1 MERIKNLTQY
11 FQYDTKATN
20 LVFHSGPGDEA
31 TLVEFDINPVGPCV
45 VRAHAPDTEKGKPGE
60 SWLVGVYDE
69 RDTLRFALPFAAVRV
84 SLEPSGEVWVRRPRT
99 VSTEENPNPDENFT
113 RMEKQGID
121 MDPVQI
127 ALQRQSILTRI
138 QTNRES
144 AERDSYTLSLER
156 KLEELAS
163 SVATLQAEKA
173 PPEIEQSAE

>member
-11 FQYDTKATN
+11 FRYDTKETN

-31 TLVEFDINPVGPCV
+31 TIVEFDLNPVGPCV
-45 VRAHAPDTEKGKPGE
+45 VRAHAPDTTKGKPGQ
-60 SWLVGVYDE
+60 SWLVGVYDTRE
-69 RDTLRFALPFAAVRV
+69 TLRFALPFSAVRV
-84 SLEPSGEVWVRRPRT
+84 SLEPSLEAWVRRPRT

-113 RMEKQGID
+113 RMEKHGID

-127 ALQRQSILTRI
+127 ALQRQAILTRI

-156 KLEELAS
+156 KLDQLSTTVAS
-163 SVATLQAEKA
+163 LTAEKT
-173 PPEIEQSAE
+173 QSENTETTE